1 MKSVSGFL
9 LTDTYVDYAEE
20 IIYLYK
26 RKQEIQ
32 KKLDKKEYHDIDSYN
47 WLVDYSHK
55 IEKLA
60 EKAYEKIVEDY
71 QKYWQNCGDG

>member
-1 MKSVSGFL
+1 MKVSGFL
-9 LTDTYVDYAEE
+9 LSGAYVDYAEE

-32 KKLDKKEYHDIDSYN
+32 KKLDNKEYEDLDSYN
-47 WLVDYSHK
+47 WLVNSLRKVED
-55 IEKLA
+55 LA
-60 EKAYEKIVEDY
+60 EKAYDKVVEDY